1 MTTIVVAGKV
11 RHFALERKSP
21 RILDLLVAVETWLDR
36 RAQRM
41 ELAELDDHILHDV
54 GLSRA
59 DVEREMAKPFWRA

>member
-11 RHFALERKSP
+11 RHFAPERKSL
-21 RILDLLVAVETWLDR
+21 RLLDWLVAVETWLDR

-41 ELAELDDHILHDV
+41 ELAELDDHMLHDV

-59 DVEREMAKPFWRA
+59 DVEREVAKPFWRA